1 MDKFKEKWSDI
12 LAKNKVLLAII
23 FMSFLTVIVIFFTSN
38 ISHEAKNQFK
48 EIGEVKEQSEKVD
61 KSPKIEIS
69 KPFYVNYEEI
79 KTSDE
84 YIKKDDSSK
93 YSQIKI
99 RNISKETLYDIFIS
113 LETQET
119 NKSGHYLG
127 RAYTLSRLKAGEV
140 AILSTQH
147 EDVSEK
153 SPLKVDEVYY
163 MDNSNN
169 YLKRKLNSEKPT
181 ALDYMVFDG
190 KSEDVLNKLN
200 SSVDVL
206 DINSYKQQLSNE
218 KNTYI
223 VNVKNKSNNN
233 LKNVYI
239 SFIEYNNGQVIGEK
253 WIILES
259 LEKEINGNK
268 IILNSSNDL
277 DLYRYG
283 YTLDNF
289 ETKTEDSY
297 EIYPERAEYKL
308 KSTIFEEEVERKEL
322 FKLYKQIAIAILLI
336 LIEYIQ
342 KRFTK
347 KSEVNKK
354 YLEYAKRINWVKWSI
369 FIGFLINIWF
379 S

>member
-1 MDKFKEKWSDI
+1 MDKFLKKWSVF
-12 LAKNKVLLAII
+12 LGKNKILLAILFI
-23 FMSFLTVIVIFFTSN
+23 SILTFTAVFFASN
-38 ISHEAKNQFK
+38 ISKEAENQFK
-48 EIGEVKEQSEKVD
+48 KIDKAQKQSEEVD
-61 KSPKIEIS
+61 KTPKLEIS
-69 KPFYVNYEEI
+69 KPFYVNYENI
-79 KTSDE
+79 KTSDQ
-84 YIKKDDSSK
+84 YIKKDDNSK

-99 RNISKETLYDIFIS
+99 KNISEETIYDIWIS
-113 LETQET
+113 LDTQET

-127 RAYTLSRLKAGEV
+127 KAYTLSRLNAGEV
-140 AILSTQH
+140 AVLSTQH

-153 SPLKVDEVYY
+153 ASLKIDEVYY
-163 MDNSNN
+163 MDGSNN
-169 YLKRKLNSEKPT
+169 YLRRKLSVEESNK
-181 ALDYMVFDG
+181 LDYMVFDG

-200 SSVDVL
+200 SSVDIL
-206 DINSYKQQLSNE
+206 DIKTYRQNTSTD
-218 KNTYI
+218 KNTYE
-223 VNVKNKSNNN
+223 VDVKNKSKSN

-239 SFIEYNNGQVIGEK
+239 SFIEYNNSIVVGEQ
-253 WIILES
+253 WIRLEN
-259 LEKEINGNK
+259 LEKEIKSNNVT
-268 IILNSSNDL
+268 LNSSNNL

-289 ETKTEDSY
+289 KTKTEDFY
-297 EIYPERAEYKL
+297 EIYPDRKVYRMESL
-308 KSTIFEEEVERKEL
+308 VFEEETERNEL
-322 FKLYKQIAIAILLI
+322 IKLYKQIIIAIVLV

>member
-169 YLKRKLNSEKPT
+169 YLKRKLNSEEPT

-206 DINSYKQQLSNE
+206 DINSYKQKMSNE

-239 SFIEYNNGQVIGEK
+239 SFIEYNNGQVIGEQ
-253 WIILES
+253 WISLES

-297 EIYPERAEYKL
+297 EIYPEKAEYKL

>member
-69 KPFYVNYEEI
+69 TPFYVNYEEI

-127 RAYTLSRLKAGEV
+127 MAYTLSRLKAGEI

-169 YLKRKLNSEKPT
+169 YLKRKLNSEEST
-181 ALDYMVFDG
+181 VLDYMVFDG

-206 DINSYKQQLSNE
+206 DIDSYKQKASNE

-239 SFIEYNNGQVIGEK
+239 SFIEYNNGQVIGEQ
-253 WIILES
+253 WISLES

-336 LIEYIQ
+336 LVEYIQ
-342 KRFTK
+342 KRFSK